1 MNKQIITVMFKEI
14 KDNFRD
20 RKTLMSSILMGSVFM
35 PVLFVLLMNFAI
47 NMQKDKAEADL
58 EIALKGSENAQS
70 FVHFLKTKGAVIN
83 PFSGDPEEAIKNKEQ
98 EAVLVIPEI
107 FASSF
112 SEGKPARIK
121 VYYDATAKGATNIT
135 QQRIKSLIR
144 EYSNTI
150 GFTRIQLRGISPL
163 LFQAV
168 IVEDH
173 DVSTPQSKGASAMI
187 FLPYVFILSLFLGS
201 TYLAIDTMAGEKER
215 NSLEA
220 LFLNPIKR
228 SHLLIGKLMAT
239 ISFGLITLVGTMISF
254 KLVIPFM
261 PLEDIGM
268 PVNLGFKN
276 MISLLLVLAPL
287 TVLAAS
293 LQTTVVTYSNSF
305 KEAQTYLGILN
316 IVPMIPSMALMFLPL
331 KEKLWMMTIPVLS
344 QNLVINQIMRGEEVA
359 LLSMLAAI
367 LGSLFVGFALALA
380 AIKLYKREGL
390 LFSS

>member
-276 MISLLLVLAPL
+276 MISLLLVLVPL

-293 LQTTVVTYSNSF
+293 LQTIVVTYSNIF
-305 KEAQTYLGILN
+305 
-316 IVPMIPSMALMFLPL
+316 
-331 KEKLWMMTIPVLS
+331 
-344 QNLVINQIMRGEEVA
+344 
-359 LLSMLAAI
+359 
-367 LGSLFVGFALALA
+367 
-380 AIKLYKREGL
+380 
-390 LFSS
+390 

>member
-98 EAVLVIPEI
+98 EAVLVIPEV

-293 LQTTVVTYSNSF
+293 LQTIVVTYSNSF